1 MNPGT
6 ISPLESADP
15 PYRPLEST
23 KAGDSTAES
32 TAPTPPILSP
42 PPPVTSTLESASPEL
57 DVELAPTET
66 AALEPAETTPPGLEP
81 YIPRTSNVEP
91 TAPTPSAL
99 EPATPP
105 ASSSTPAKLSAFS
118 VKQTEPVTP
127 PLQSGSPTTC
137 DAERAA
143 LTTSDTEPTNPTCC
157 SLEPVESAPLHE
169 ETAVLTTS
177 EETAMAIILGETVMA
192 TTSEETA
199 RAITSDET
207 PMATTSEETAMTT
220 ASEDTAVATLSKE
233 ATATLIAEEPATL
246 STTTLG
252 TPIPTSSIQEQ
263 VTGTHLSKD
272 QAISTLPTSLIS
284 IQEPT
289 GQATHSVTT
298 LEPPIP
304 LSSSQVSITSSVD
317 MLETSMSVTT
327 PSIREFTTNTSTACT
342 LPLDSN
348 PFACSLS
355 AFPLPSLSPSLPD
368 IEFPRDSPAP
378 DRPFPLSC
386 GSRTSSATVGIFPF
400 EEWTQSR
407 ESTPSAPR
415 MTIKTGRCLDP
426 ALYPCFSWADTAAGG
441 DTSIATTSCTAI
453 KTVLV
458 YPPSPVTPRKALRT
472 EVGDTCAS
480 AAAVRCLRTKSK
492 SQFTN
497 DFGRDVSENKEDVLY
512 CPATP
517 RRALRFRNV
526 VPCSATTHG
535 RAIKTESWGLHGAS
549 VPFRTFHD
557 GGFAVH
563 NISSSLFGPVKTECA
578 VTFFTASPR
587 PPIKNDAFLPASP
600 RPPIKKEGSATFFTV
615 SPRRSIKQESIF
627 FGATPWRFFEVEGRS
642 QYRRIEPCEAI
653 VKKEVSTHYEMGKSE
668 DFLSCGATLCHGVVT
683 PRRPLRL

>member
-15 PYRPLEST
+15 PCRPLEST

-32 TAPTPPILSP
+32 TAPTSPILSP
-42 PPPVTSTLESASPEL
+42 PPPATSTLESASPEL
-57 DVELAPTET
+57 DVELARTET
-66 AALEPAETTPPGLEP
+66 AALEPN
-81 YIPRTSNVEP
+81 IPRTSNVEP
-91 TAPTPSAL
+91 TAPAPSAL

-105 ASSSTPAKLSAFS
+105 ALTPTPAKLSAFS

-157 SLEPVESAPLHE
+157 SLEPVESVPLHE
-169 ETAVLTTS
+169 EPAVPSTS
-177 EETAMAIILGETVMA
+177 EETAMSIILGETVMA
-192 TTSEETA
+192 TTSEET
-199 RAITSDET
+199 
-207 PMATTSEETAMTT
+207 PMATTSEETTMAT
-220 ASEDTAVATLSKE
+220 ALEDTAVVTLSKE
-233 ATATLIAEEPATL
+233 ASDTLIAEEPATL
-246 STTTLG
+246 STTTLE
-252 TPIPTSSIQEQ
+252 TPIPTSSFQEQ

-272 QAISTLPTSLIS
+272 QTISTLPTSLIS

-289 GQATHSVTT
+289 GQATHYVTT

-317 MLETSMSVTT
+317 MLETSMYVTT
-327 PSIREFTTNTSTACT
+327 PSIREFTTNISTACT

-348 PFACSLS
+348 PLACSLS
-355 AFPLPSLSPSLPD
+355 AFPLPSPSPSLPD

-378 DRPFPLSC
+378 DPPFPLSC

-458 YPPSPVTPRKALRT
+458 YPPSTVTPRKALRT
-472 EVGDTCAS
+472 EAGDTCAS

-497 DFGRDVSENKEDVLY
+497 DFGRDVSESKEDVLY

-517 RRALRFRNV
+517 RRALRFRNA

-563 NISSSLFGPVKTECA
+563 NISSSLFGPVKTKCA

-587 PPIKNDAFLPASP
+587 PPIKNVAFLPASP

-615 SPRRSIKQESIF
+615 SPRRSIKQESTF

-653 VKKEVSTHYEMGKSE
+653 QNKGCYDHDAISHSKSVFCE
-668 DFLSCGATLCHGVVT
+668 PSVPTLSPTQANYQRSRALQKGICVAY
-683 PRRPLRL
+683 